1 MFFIIY
7 IQFALFWW
15 VIRIMKSQCRTSL
28 VLSILVILKK
38 LSIKTCK
45 FWFVNRNTFFRA
57 FSVSTI
63 VFTQIIIISFVFK
76 FLKTQG
82 NNCLSF
88 LLFEWEWMKR
98 CILEGFSLRGVWY
111 AGFYVILNVVIH
123 VKTLIDSERM
133 SNQIIFKDTD
143 FSNEL
148 NSREHYPRSSKETRV
163 ERF

>member
-1 MFFIIY
+1 MFFIFY

-15 VIRIMKSQCRTSL
+15 VIRNLKSKCRTSL

-38 LSIKTCK
+38 LNIKTCT
-45 FWFVNRNTFFRA
+45 FWFVNRKTFFRA

-63 VFTQIIIISFVFK
+63 VFTQIFIISFVFK

-98 CILEGFSLRGVWY
+98 CILEGFSLRGVWHTD
-111 AGFYVILNVVIH
+111 FKVILNVVIH

-133 SNQIIFKDTD
+133 SDQMFFKVTD
-143 FSNEL
+143 FPNEL
-148 NSREHYPRSSKETRV
+148 NSLEHYPRSSKKTLL